1 MTHED
6 VNPSTVEVEDKHF
19 WLVFGS
25 GLAPW
30 VKPHPLPCQS
40 RSEHLKTHLSTSIE
54 SAAAIPIRSRTEAQY
69 RHTFRS
75 PLTRSSAK
83 LGYERRHCRQIGSIQ
98 RMVSFGLSRL
108 SRSTTRSSICILKM

>member
-1 MTHED
+1 MLLGEHLGDPRGRE
-6 VNPSTVEVEDKHF
+6 SLHCGGRRQALLACLRF
-19 WLVFGS
+19 W
-25 GLAPW
+25 LAPW

-40 RSEHLKTHLSTSIE
+40 RSEHLITHLSTSIE

-83 LGYERRHCRQIGSIQ
+83 LGYE
-98 RMVSFGLSRL
+98 
-108 SRSTTRSSICILKM
+108 TTAL